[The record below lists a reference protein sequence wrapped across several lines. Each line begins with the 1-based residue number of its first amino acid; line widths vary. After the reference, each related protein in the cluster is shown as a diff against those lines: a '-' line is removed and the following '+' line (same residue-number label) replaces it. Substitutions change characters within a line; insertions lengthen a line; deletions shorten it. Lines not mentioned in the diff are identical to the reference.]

1 MHRPLADTGKVR
13 ARFRVTGVEDKGPE
27 RGALLHQ
34 MKELVDAETE
44 EPIASIRYTLML
56 RGNGGEGSFGEGSA
70 VAAPLP
76 RRAADLTMEIRTR
89 PGAALLYRL
98 HGDYNP
104 LHADPEVARKI
115 GRASW
120 RERGGKNEKLS
131 VV

>member
-56 RGNGGEGSFGEGSA
+56 RGNGGEGSLGEVSA

-76 RRAADLTMEIRTR
+76 RRAADLTMEIRTGT
-89 PGAALLYRL
+89 GAAILHLLTGE
-98 HGDYNP
+98 HNP
-104 LHADPEVARKI
+104 PHP
-115 GRASW
+115 
-120 RERGGKNEKLS
+120 
-131 VV
+131 